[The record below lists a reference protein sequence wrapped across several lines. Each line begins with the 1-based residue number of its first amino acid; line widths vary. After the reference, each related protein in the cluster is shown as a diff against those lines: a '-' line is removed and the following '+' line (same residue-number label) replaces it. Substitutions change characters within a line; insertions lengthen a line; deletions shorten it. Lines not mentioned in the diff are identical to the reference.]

1 MPDQETEQTLE
12 GELNDY
18 IVTETIFNSGSTIA
32 DIEAFLK
39 KRKTTGKIMVERN
52 MSQGGSQTV
61 KVIERTR
68 LKDGE
73 AEKVRE
79 VLGWE

>member
-1 MPDQETEQTLE
+1 MAEEVELE
-12 GELNDY
+12 GQLQDY
-18 IVTETIFNSGSTIA
+18 IVTETIFNSGSTVS

-39 KRKTTGKIMVERN
+39 KRKTTGKIIVERN
-52 MSQGGSQTV
+52 MSQGGSQTI

>member
-1 MPDQETEQTLE
+1 MEQELELE
-12 GELNDY
+12 GELQDY
-18 IVTETIFNSGSTIA
+18 IVTETIFNSGSTVA

-39 KRKTTGKIMVERN
+39 KRKTTGKIIVERN
-52 MSQGGSQTV
+52 MSQGGSQTI

-73 AEKVRE
+73 AEKVRS

>member
-1 MPDQETEQTLE
+1 MDPEIELE
-12 GELNDY
+12 GDLQDY
-18 IVTETIFNSGSTIA
+18 IVTETIFNSGSTVS

-39 KRKTTGKIMVERN
+39 KRKTTGKIIVERN
-52 MSQGGSQTV
+52 MSQGGSQSI

-73 AEKVRE
+73 AEKVRS

>member
-1 MPDQETEQTLE
+1 MEQEIELE
-12 GELNDY
+12 GDLQDY
-18 IVTETIFNSGSTIA
+18 IVTETIFNSGSTVS
-32 DIEAFLK
+32 DVEAFLK
-39 KRKTTGKIMVERN
+39 KRRTTGKIIVERN
-52 MSQGGSQTV
+52 MSQGGSQTI

-79 VLGWE
+79 VLGWS

>member
-1 MPDQETEQTLE
+1 MAEQEIELE
-12 GELNDY
+12 GDLQDY
-18 IVTETIFNSGSTIA
+18 IVTETIFNSGSTVS

-39 KRKTTGKIMVERN
+39 KRKTTGKIIVERN
-52 MSQGGSQTV
+52 MSQGGSQSI

-73 AEKVRE
+73 AEKVRS

>member
-1 MPDQETEQTLE
+1 MEPELEME

-18 IVTETIFNSGSTIA
+18 IQTETVFNSGTTIS

-39 KRKTTGKIMVERN
+39 KRKTTGKIIVERN

-73 AEKVRE
+73 SEKVRE
-79 VLGWE
+79 VLGWS